1 MSHLPCYTIRIKNMK
16 NKMKTFRVETE
27 DRYGQFDDYDF
38 QAESLEAATAIAN
51 KRVNLP
57 NGAVVTDIKELAV
70 SQNGTTFPK
79 GESTKKVGDD
89 FRDMMPT
96 AEEFWYDAQPEA
108 YEPNCYDGTYSEM

>member
-38 QAESLEAATAIAN
+38 QAESLEVATAIAN

-57 NGAVVTDIKELAV
+57 NGAVVTDIKEV
-70 SQNGTTFPK
+70 PVPK
-79 GESTKKVGDD
+79 VNYDNLWKVKGYYNDD
-89 FRDMMPT
+89 EGNDIRDR
-96 AEEFWYDAQPEA
+96 D
-108 YEPNCYDGTYSEM
+108 

>member
-1 MSHLPCYTIRIKNMK
+1 MK

-27 DRYGQFDDYDF
+27 DRYGRFNDYDF

-57 NGAVVTDIKELAV
+57 NGAFVTDIKGLAV

-79 GESTKKVGDD
+79 G
-89 FRDMMPT
+89 
-96 AEEFWYDAQPEA
+96 
-108 YEPNCYDGTYSEM
+108 